1 MASPGTHIKF
11 TAVIMLALLAV
22 SIMAQSG
29 NRPHANAS
37 GGVQVGVIARRDD
50 NRSSPITSKDVAIFD
65 NGAEQSIRNF
75 TPDPSPARI
84 VLLVDNSL
92 SIRADVEKLEQAAR
106 EFAYE
111 IFEGDKL
118 LIVGYDEQAEIVSD
132 WTDDAKAIEA
142 SLKLFRKKGQP
153 HLFDAIRA
161 VVEEA
166 LRPLPSQKRII
177 IVISDG
183 LDRGSKATFEQ
194 TLAELQ
200 AENIMV
206 YAVQAVDRTRGAIRR
221 DVPKPKVVIDK
232 LAEGTGGQIFSI
244 DEPQLAAKAIC
255 DELRKNRYT
264 LLCSFKRAFRHAAG
278 IAGRGKPGNHR
289 ESEVNAAAKLAF
301 LARVQIKKPRH
312 YQQDQQFHE
321 DEEPENERAI
331 FEERVRISYVGSN
344 DQATEDPYYL
354 PFSIPPRHYFSFN
367 NPDSQCI
374 TFNAYCL
381 LSLPGTFIPIGRLFA
396 PAICAESIAA
406 SPWITTRP
414 LPCLKAS
421 A

>member
-1 MASPGTHIKF
+1 MRSPGFQLTLF
-11 TAVIMLALLAV
+11 GAIMATLLAV
-22 SIMAQSG
+22 SVVAQSG
-29 NRPHANAS
+29 NRPHANAA
-37 GGVQVGVIARRDD
+37 GGVQVGVMARRDD
-50 NRSSPITSKDVAIFD
+50 NRTAPVTSKEVSVYD
-65 NGAEQSIRNF
+65 NGVEQSIRNF

-111 IFEGDKL
+111 IYEGDKL

-132 WTDDAKAIEA
+132 WTDDAKAMES

-166 LRPLPSQKRII
+166 LRPLPAQKRII

-194 TLAELQ
+194 TLSELQ
-200 AENIMV
+200 AENITV
-206 YAVQAVDRTRGAIRR
+206 YAVQAIDRTRGAIRR

-244 DEPQLAAKAIC
+244 EEPSVAAKTIC

-264 LLCSFKRAFRHAAG
+264 L
-278 IAGRGKPGNHR
+278 
-289 ESEVNAAAKLAF
+289 
-301 LARVQIKKPRH
+301 
-312 YQQDQQFHE
+312 
-321 DEEPENERAI
+321 
-331 FEERVRISYVGSN
+331 SYVPSN
-344 DQATEDPYYL
+344 A
-354 PFSIPPRHYFSFN
+354 PFGTPRALLVVGN
-367 NPDSQCI
+367 QGI
-374 TFNAYCL
+374 TVRAKSMQQPN
-381 LSLPGTFIPIGRLFA
+381 
-396 PAICAESIAA
+396 
-406 SPWITTRP
+406 
-414 LPCLKAS
+414 
-421 A
+421 

>member
-1 MASPGTHIKF
+1 MRSPRFQLTFIGAIV
-11 TAVIMLALLAV
+11 AALLAV

-29 NRPHANAS
+29 NRPHANAA
-37 GGVQVGVIARRDD
+37 GGVQVGVVARRDD
-50 NRSSPITSKDVAIFD
+50 NRTAPITSKEVAVYD
-65 NGAEQSIRNF
+65 NGVEQSIRNF

-111 IFEGDKL
+111 IYEGDKL
-118 LIVGYDEQAEIVSD
+118 LIVGYDEEAEIVSD
-132 WTDDAKAIEA
+132 WTDDAKGIEA

-161 VVEEA
+161 VVDEA
-166 LRPLPSQKRII
+166 LRPLPAQKRII
-177 IVISDG
+177 VVISDG

-221 DVPKPKVVIDK
+221 DVPKPRVVIDK

-244 DEPQLAAKAIC
+244 DEPGVAAKTIC

-264 LLCSFKRAFRHAAG
+264 L
-278 IAGRGKPGNHR
+278 
-289 ESEVNAAAKLAF
+289 
-301 LARVQIKKPRH
+301 
-312 YQQDQQFHE
+312 
-321 DEEPENERAI
+321 
-331 FEERVRISYVGSN
+331 SYVPSS
-344 DQATEDPYYL
+344 A
-354 PFSIPPRHYFSFN
+354 PFGQPRALLVLGN
-367 NPDSQCI
+367 QGI
-374 TFNAYCL
+374 TVRAKSMQQPN
-381 LSLPGTFIPIGRLFA
+381 
-396 PAICAESIAA
+396 
-406 SPWITTRP
+406 
-414 LPCLKAS
+414 
-421 A
+421 

>member
-1 MASPGTHIKF
+1 MRSSAASKSQTTKPQSKILF
-11 TAVIMLALLAV
+11 AVFAVALL
-22 SIMAQSG
+22 SISILAQSG

-37 GGVQVGVIARRDD
+37 GGVMVGVVARRED
-50 NRSSPITSKDVAIFD
+50 NKSNPITSKEVSVYD
-65 NGAEQSIRNF
+65 NGIEQSIRNF
-75 TPDPSPARI
+75 SPDPSPARV

-161 VVEEA
+161 VITEA
-166 LRPLPSQKRII
+166 LRPLQGQKRTI

-200 AENIMV
+200 SENIMV

-232 LAEGTGGQIFSI
+232 LVEGTGGQIFSI
-244 DEPQLAAKAIC
+244 DEPSVAAKAIC
-255 DELRKNRYT
+255 DELRKNRYV
-264 LLCSFKRAFRHAAG
+264 L
-278 IAGRGKPGNHR
+278 
-289 ESEVNAAAKLAF
+289 
-301 LARVQIKKPRH
+301 
-312 YQQDQQFHE
+312 
-321 DEEPENERAI
+321 
-331 FEERVRISYVGSN
+331 SYVPSSAPFG
-344 DQATEDPYYL
+344 QARSL
-354 PFSIPPRHYFSFN
+354 LVLGN
-367 NPDSQCI
+367 QGI
-374 TFNAYCL
+374 TIRAKSMQQPN
-381 LSLPGTFIPIGRLFA
+381 
-396 PAICAESIAA
+396 
-406 SPWITTRP
+406 
-414 LPCLKAS
+414 
-421 A
+421 

>member
-1 MASPGTHIKF
+1 MRSPRIPL
-11 TAVIMLALLAV
+11 ILLAIGAL
-22 SIMAQSG
+22 SASMLGQSG
-29 NRPHANAS
+29 YKPNANAS
-37 GGVQVGVIARRDD
+37 GGVMVGVIARRES
-50 NRSSPITSKDVAIFD
+50 NKNIPVTSKEVAVYD
-65 NGAEQSIRNF
+65 NGVEQTIRNF

-92 SIRADVEKLEQAAR
+92 TIRADVEKLEQAAR

-132 WTDDAKAIEA
+132 WTDDAKGIES

-166 LRPLPSQKRII
+166 MRPVQGQKRVIV
-177 IVISDG
+177 VISDG

-200 AENIMV
+200 LENIMV

-255 DELRKNRYT
+255 DELRQNRYV
-264 LLCSFKRAFRHAAG
+264 LS
-278 IAGRGKPGNHR
+278 
-289 ESEVNAAAKLAF
+289 
-301 LARVQIKKPRH
+301 
-312 YQQDQQFHE
+312 
-321 DEEPENERAI
+321 
-331 FEERVRISYVGSN
+331 
-344 DQATEDPYYL
+344 YL
-354 PFSIPPRHYFSFN
+354 PSSAPYGQPRSLLVVG
-367 NPDSQCI
+367 DEGI
-374 TFNAYCL
+374 TVRAKSMQQPN
-381 LSLPGTFIPIGRLFA
+381 
-396 PAICAESIAA
+396 
-406 SPWITTRP
+406 
-414 LPCLKAS
+414 
-421 A
+421 